1 MDLKRED
8 LIQTCAAC
16 GGKGE
21 LSESSGGSLGRDAGL
36 RMSFAGT
43 CEACGGKGY
52 TLTPAGKVL
61 AQFIRDVR

>member
-8 LIQTCAAC
+8 LIRSCEPCA
-16 GGKGE
+16 GKGE
-21 LSESSGGSLGRDAGL
+21 ITESSGSARSGHASFH
-36 RMSFAGT
+36 MSSRTT

-61 AQFIRDVR
+61 AQFIREVR

>member
-1 MDLKRED
+1 MNLKRED
-8 LIQTCAAC
+8 LIQPCSAC

-21 LSESSGGSLGRDAGL
+21 LSESGGSPERHAGA

-43 CEACGGKGY
+43 CEVCGGKGY

>member
-8 LIQTCAAC
+8 LIRTCAAC

-21 LSESSGGSLGRDAGL
+21 LTESSAGPLGPHASS
-36 RMSFAGT
+36 RMSYMGT

-61 AQFIRDVR
+61 AQFIREMR